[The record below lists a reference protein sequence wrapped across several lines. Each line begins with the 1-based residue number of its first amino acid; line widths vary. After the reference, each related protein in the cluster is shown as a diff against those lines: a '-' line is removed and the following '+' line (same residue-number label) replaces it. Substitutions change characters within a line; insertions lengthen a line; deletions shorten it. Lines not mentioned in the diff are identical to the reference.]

1 MFQLRYVDTCMAD
14 SEGRGNTGFKASNS
28 VEARGGPVRKQV
40 GDDLCGLASADGDEV
55 AVAHAE
61 LDLGVGG
68 LVGVEELELNS
79 ARGKDVLAGLREVI
93 EDEHRRAEG
102 GIEGG
107 RHCSLKVEGYVMPY
121 VGIYMCVCM
130 CMYVE

>member
-1 MFQLRYVDTCMAD
+1 MAD
-14 SEGRGNTGFKASNS
+14 SEGRGNTSLKASNS

-40 GDDLCGLASADGDEV
+40 RDDLSGLARADGDEI

-68 LVGVEELELNS
+68 LVSVEELELDS
-79 ARGKDVLAGLREVI
+79 ARGKDVLAGLGEVI

-102 GIEGG
+102 GVEGG
-107 RHCSLKVEGYVMPY
+107 RHCLLRVEGYVMPY
-121 VGIYMCVCM
+121 VGVCVCM
-130 CMYVE
+130 CMCIYM